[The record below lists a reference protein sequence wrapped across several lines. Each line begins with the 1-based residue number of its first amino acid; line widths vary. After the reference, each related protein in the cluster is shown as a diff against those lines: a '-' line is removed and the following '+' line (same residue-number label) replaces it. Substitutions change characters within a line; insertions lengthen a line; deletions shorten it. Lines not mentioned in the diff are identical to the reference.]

1 MKIEKTSFKY
11 AYSDKIF
18 LSKMHIFQL
27 LAEMTIMNSSVLPIV
42 ERESH
47 VDHYSRQHPVT
58 SIKKSITY
66 EDWITCIEFYTTFIE
81 LDEASYIRIL
91 TTKCL

>member
-42 ERESH
+42 ERESY
-47 VDHYSRQHPVT
+47 VDH
-58 SIKKSITY
+58 
-66 EDWITCIEFYTTFIE
+66 
-81 LDEASYIRIL
+81 
-91 TTKCL
+91 